1 MNRNALTEQRRE
13 TVIGLLKSM
22 NIKKSAGEGFD
33 KDDVYDCMQQL
44 CDLYEK
50 NIEELENAYEGEI
63 GQLKDRYQKYDEN
76 NELYVSL
83 IMEAK
88 KSSNEIIAQ
97 AKGEVENILAEGREQ
112 VALQEKELAQ
122 LRMDAETEKQAMIV
136 ELNAAREAVE
146 AERAAMKAE
155 VDAEKEKVLATK
167 NKYTQQLNAME
178 EEFEEIK
185 TNILRTAGKIDSLKS
200 KLPTDEEA
208 EWNMMNDLD
217 TVDFPASE
225 IEVDSVIDTPA
236 AFDMTIDMPE
246 IPVAPA
252 VEEVS
257 AETFA
262 EPAPVFAEEAPAAET
277 FAAPAPEAFAEPAPA
292 EEAFTLEDLTGPE
305 IVLPDIEPEPIEE
318 LTLEDIEIDLP
329 DLTEVPDVA
338 PAAPTE
344 EISFEGL
351 EELFKEDK

>member
-13 TVIGLLKSM
+13 TVIGLLKGM

-50 NIEELENAYEGEI
+50 SIEDLQNSYEAEL

-88 KSSNEIIAQ
+88 KSSNDIIAQ
-97 AKGEVENILAEGREQ
+97 AKTEVETILAEGKEQ
-112 VALQEKELAQ
+112 IAQQEKDLEQ
-122 LRMDAETEKQAMIV
+122 LRVDIEVEKQAMIA
-136 ELNAAREAVE
+136 ELNASREAVE
-146 AERAAMKAE
+146 AEKAAMKAE
-155 VDAEKEKVLATK
+155 VEAEREKTSATK

-200 KLPTDEEA
+200 KLPNDEEA
-208 EWNMMNDLD
+208 EWKMMNDLEA
-217 TVDFPASE
+217 VDFPAAE
-225 IEVDSVIDTPA
+225 IEIESIVETPA
-236 AFDMTIDMPE
+236 TYEA
-246 IPVAPA
+246 VA
-252 VEEVS
+252 VEEVVV
-257 AETFA
+257 
-262 EPAPVFAEEAPAAET
+262 EPIAEEPVLEEET
-277 FAAPAPEAFAEPAPA
+277 
-292 EEAFTLEDLTGPE
+292 FTLEDLTAPE
-305 IVLPDIEPEPIEE
+305 GFAGIPDAEPVEE
-318 LTLEDIEIDLP
+318 FSLEDIEIELPELEEATEAAEEAPVEELDL
-329 DLTEVPDVA
+329 
-338 PAAPTE
+338 E

-351 EELFKEDK
+351 EELFKEEN